1 LNFRRNPI
9 SDYDHPG
16 VMGPGTKPPAFKG
29 PEAWAAYM
37 LSQGIRYVAVQIGPS
52 SAEYKRSAWTA
63 RAAIVIDHTGR
74 NGFYKIQARFE
85 LDAFDTLEAL
95 IKTRKSLFSEG
106 DFHVLDLA
114 SHA

>member
-1 LNFRRNPI
+1 
-9 SDYDHPG
+9 
-16 VMGPGTKPPAFKG
+16 MGPGSKPPSFQG

-37 LSQGIRYVAVQIGPS
+37 LSQGIRYVAFQLGAS
-52 SAEYKRSAWTA
+52 SPEYRRSAWTA

-95 IKTRKSLFSEG
+95 EKSRKSLFNNG
-106 DFHVLDLA
+106 DIHVLDLA
-114 SHA
+114 THA